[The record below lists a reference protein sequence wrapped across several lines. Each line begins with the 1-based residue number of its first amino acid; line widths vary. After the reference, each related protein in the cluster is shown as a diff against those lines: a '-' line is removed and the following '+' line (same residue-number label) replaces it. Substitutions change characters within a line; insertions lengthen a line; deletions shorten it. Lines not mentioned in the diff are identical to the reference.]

1 MKSRRRLVAIVCA
14 AAIVL
19 TCVAVA
25 TGGFAP
31 GGKGEAE
38 DVKDAGLKTLVVG
51 SDSYPPYISDDENGE
66 PAGIDVDI
74 LTEALRRIGYK
85 PRFKLIDWER
95 KKELLAQG
103 KIDCIMGCFTMTG
116 REDEYRWA
124 GPYMKSRQ
132 VVAVDTESDIH
143 TLADLAGKTV
153 GVQSTTKP
161 ETILVD
167 GLNSKVP
174 QIGRVYSFSDRA
186 YINPALVDGLVD
198 AIAAHETSILTY
210 EKDYGVT
217 YRILDEPLLEVG
229 LGTAF
234 DLDDTRGIDVKL
246 ARVYREMIADGTMEK
261 ILTRYFDDPSSFLEV
276 GDL

>member
-1 MKSRRRLVAIVCA
+1 MKSRRLLAIVCA
-14 AAIVL
+14 AAIALV
-19 TCVAVA
+19 CVAVA
-25 TGGFAP
+25 LGGLVS
-31 GGKGEAE
+31 GGKGEAKGAE
-38 DVKDAGLKTLVVG
+38 DTGLKILVVG
-51 SDSYPPYISDDENGE
+51 SDSYPPYISDDENGD

-74 LTEALRRIGYK
+74 MTEALARIGYR
-85 PRFKLIDWER
+85 PRFKLIDWEQ
-95 KKELLAQG
+95 KKKLLAQG

-161 ETILVD
+161 ETILLD

-174 QIGRVYSFSDRA
+174 QVGHVYSFADRS

-246 ARVYREMIADGTMEK
+246 ARVYREMIADGTMKK
-261 ILTRYFDDPSSFLEV
+261 ILSRYFDDPSSFLEV
-276 GDL
+276 DDL

>member
-14 AAIVL
+14 AAIAL

-51 SDSYPPYISDDENGE
+51 SDSYPPYISDDENGD

-85 PRFKLIDWER
+85 PRFKLIDWEQ

>member
-1 MKSRRRLVAIVCA
+1 MKSRRLLAIVCA
-14 AAIVL
+14 AAIALV
-19 TCVAVA
+19 CVVVA
-25 TGGFAP
+25 LGGLVS
-31 GGKGEAE
+31 GGKGEAKGAE
-38 DVKDAGLKTLVVG
+38 DTGFKTLVVG
-51 SDSYPPYISDDENGE
+51 SDSYTPYISDDENGD

-74 LTEALRRIGYK
+74 MTEALARIGYR
-85 PRFKLIDWER
+85 PRFKLIDWEQ
-95 KKELLAQG
+95 KKKLLAQG

-124 GPYMKSRQ
+124 GPYMKSHQ

-161 ETILVD
+161 ETILLD

-174 QIGRVYSFSDRA
+174 QVGHVYSFADRS

-246 ARVYREMIADGTMEK
+246 ARVYREMIADGTMKK
-261 ILTRYFDDPSSFLEV
+261 ILSRYFDDPSSFLEV
-276 GDL
+276 DDL